1 MEKADLIL
9 YVADGSVPLNESDEE
24 IIDLIRDR
32 KTIVLLNKTDLETV
46 VTEEVICVPGWAR
59 IRYSISAREEKGI
72 DQLEEVLKDLFSG
85 RRFPLTT
92 RYASPTCGRSSC
104 WRRPGGP

>member
-46 VTEEVICVPGWAR
+46 VTEGCVPGWAR
-59 IRYSISAREEKGI
+59 IRYFHLGQRGEG
-72 DQLEEVLKDLFSG
+72 
-85 RRFPLTT
+85 
-92 RYASPTCGRSSC
+92 Y
-104 WRRPGGP
+104 